1 MAAITARREDSRTGP
16 PSFAGAFVGRRTE
29 SARLRRL
36 VAQNRLVTVTGPAGA
51 GKSRLAAEVAG
62 RIRSLFADDVC
73 WVDLSEILGDDQV
86 AEAVHARFPAT
97 GPESLLLV
105 LDNGDRVLDGCRP
118 VIEEILRRCPA
129 VRLLLIS
136 RTAVRL
142 AEEQILPLAGLQLPE
157 PATASADRLRRA
169 DAVRLLTERIRR
181 ADPGFTVTAAIAAD
195 VAAICARLESLPL
208 ALELAAPSVRRL
220 GPAELL
226 RRIGDGLDLTSEHVR
241 TSPPWHTGVRA
252 SVAWSQQALSSTE
265 IQVWQRL
272 SVLAGP
278 FDAELATA
286 VCALDPDVVL
296 ATLGELEARSLLTR
310 VTGEDGSVAL
320 RHWNAG
326 RAFAAERL
334 AAAGETGPAYERLV
348 AHLVAEVA
356 PRLEDFLVPAELCQ
370 QIVARAGHLLA
381 AIDWLSER
389 DDDRIAVLA
398 CGLARSWM
406 ALGRH
411 LAESERL
418 LRDALPRVRHRPD
431 LTASLLAALC
441 KATHRHGRYA
451 EALRIGAAAL
461 DLERTLARPHRIASI
476 LDLLAAAHRAAG
488 DIPQASSTYRQAM
501 DLARTL
507 DDPAVLSLLFN
518 DIAWAALEWGDS
530 RLAREV
536 LTEGLPLARAHATP
550 GRLASI
556 LHTAGAAALA
566 VGDYRGAEAHFIEA
580 MMATNP
586 ADGLKVPYFAE
597 GIGLVLAATGD
608 GERALSL
615 FACAENIRRALHAA
629 AEPAWS
635 RRVRQ
640 AAADAA
646 AELGSRRAGAA
657 AAAGSRIG
665 LDGAVDYAL
674 NASEHFHAAGRE
686 PLTHQEHAVA
696 ALVADG
702 LTNQQIARR
711 LGISPRTVATHLERI
726 RAKLGVGPRPALAA
740 WFTRADR
747 GS

>member
-1 MAAITARREDSRTGP
+1 MAAITARRKDSPAGL
-16 PSFAGAFVGRRTE
+16 PSFAGGFVGRKSD

-36 VAQNRLVTVTGPAGA
+36 LARNRLVTVAGPAGA

-73 WVDLSEILGDDQV
+73 WVDLSETLGDDQ
-86 AEAVHARFPAT
+86 AGEAVHARFPAT
-97 GPESLLLV
+97 GKENLLLV

-129 VRLLLIS
+129 VRLLLTS
-136 RTAVRL
+136 RRAVRL

-157 PATASADRLRRA
+157 AASPDLLLRA

-181 ADPGFTVTAAIAAD
+181 ADPGFAVTTAIAPD
-195 VAAICARLESLPL
+195 VAAICARLEGLPL
-208 ALELAAPSVRRL
+208 ALELAAPAVRLL

-226 RRIGDGLDLTSEHVR
+226 RRVGDGLDLTSEHVR

-252 SVAWSQQALSSTE
+252 SIAWSLPGLSPAES
-265 IQVWQRL
+265 QVWQRL

-278 FDAELATA
+278 FDTELATA
-286 VCALDPDVVL
+286 VCAQDPDVVL
-296 ATLGELEARSLLTR
+296 AALGELEARSLLTR
-310 VTGEDGSVAL
+310 VTGEDGL

-326 RAFAAERL
+326 RALAAERL
-334 AAAGETGPAYERLV
+334 AAAGETDPAYERLV
-348 AHLVAEVA
+348 AHLVAELA
-356 PRLEDFLVPAELCQ
+356 PRLEDFLVPADLCRR
-370 QIVARAGHLLA
+370 IVARAGHLLA
-381 AIDWLSER
+381 AIDWLAER
-389 DDDRIAVLA
+389 DDDRIAVLV

-406 ALGRH
+406 ALGRN
-411 LAESERL
+411 LAESEQL

-451 EALRIGAAAL
+451 EALRIGAEAL
-461 DLERTLARPHRIASI
+461 ELERTLERPHRIASI

-488 DIPQASSTYRQAM
+488 NIPQASSTYRQAM

-530 RLAREV
+530 GLAREV
-536 LTEGLPLARAHATP
+536 LAEGLPLARAHATP

-556 LHTAGAAALA
+556 LHTAGAVALA
-566 VGDYRGAEAHFIEA
+566 VGDHSAAEAHFVEA
-580 MMATNP
+580 MVATNP

-597 GIGLVLAATGD
+597 GIGLVLAANGD

-615 FACAENIRRALHAA
+615 FACAENIRRTLHAA

-640 AAADAA
+640 AAEHAA

-657 AAAGSRIG
+657 SAAGSRIG

-696 ALVADG
+696 ALVTDG

-747 GS
+747 RT